1 MARWLAP
8 STGIVGVGWAIDTAA
23 PHAMLIPARIVG
35 VLGILPLELA
45 IVLIAT
51 LISGVALIAVLSTDQ
66 IRRDAAAEVLN
77 RLLNALTRRPPTP
90 VPGPGEITHESS
102 DDRISRSCREAP
114 RPR

>member
-8 STGIVGVGWAIDTAA
+8 SAGILGVGWAIVTAV
-23 PHAMLIPARIVG
+23 PHAMLIPALIVG

-45 IVLIAT
+45 ITLIVT

-66 IRRDAAAEVLN
+66 IRRDVAAEVLD

-90 VPGPGEITHESS
+90 VQGPGEITHESS
-102 DDRISRSCREAP
+102 DDRIGRSCCEAP
-114 RPR
+114 RP